1 MRVRGVNESH
11 LVKRL
16 VRSSFVAC
24 FRLSDSRENE
34 YNCVGK
40 ASGGLGRGE
49 APQVTSFGK

>member
-11 LVKRL
+11 LVKRP
-16 VRSSFVAC
+16 VRV
-24 FRLSDSRENE
+24 
-34 YNCVGK
+34 CVGK